1 MAIEDYITQET
12 PKFITGARSLDE
24 FDAYQ
29 DELKNL
35 GVERYIEIYRD
46 AYQNYMDGTFA
57 K

>member
-29 DELKNL
+29 NELKNL
-35 GVERYIEIYRD
+35 GVERYIEIYRE
-46 AYQNYMDGTFA
+46 AYQNYMTGTFGE
-57 K
+57 